1 MLQTFFYLKSSQ
13 WEIGHSHWTPRA
25 FEGDTLR
32 SLQGHSKSTWSL
44 GHLMHSGTW
53 ALKAL
58 GHLGTR
64 ALEGHLDTQA
74 LGHSKHSRHFIYM
87 TRENSG
93 SCFYLTFPDVKSI
106 REYEKG
112 SKNILPFFSCF

>member
-1 MLQTFFYLKSSQ
+1 MGNWALTLDSKG
-13 WEIGHSHWTPRA
+13 IRGGHFKVTPR
-25 FEGDTLR
+25 TLEKYLVTR
-32 SLQGHSKSTWSL
+32 
-44 GHLMHSGTW
+44 
-53 ALKAL
+53 ALDAL
-58 GHLGTR
+58 GHLGTQGTWALRHLSTR

-93 SCFYLTFPDVKSI
+93 SCFYLTFRDVKSI

-112 SKNILPFFSCF
+112 S